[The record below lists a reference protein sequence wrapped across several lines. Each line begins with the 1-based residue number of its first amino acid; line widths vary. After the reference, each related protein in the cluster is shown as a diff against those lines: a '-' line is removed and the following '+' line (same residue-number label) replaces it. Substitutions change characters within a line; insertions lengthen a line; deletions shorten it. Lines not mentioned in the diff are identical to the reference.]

1 MKNIH
6 SMSIEEINKKAKEVR
21 ETLIETVS
29 KNGGHLSSNLGI
41 VELTLCLHN
50 VFDFSKD
57 RLLFDVGH
65 QSYVHKLLTGR
76 DKKLSQD
83 MLELHFRQE
92 QG

>member
-57 RLLFDVGH
+57 RLLLMLVTNLMFT
-65 QSYVHKLLTGR
+65 SYLLEEIRSFLLLG
-76 DKKLSQD
+76 K
-83 MLELHFRQE
+83 EE
-92 QG
+92 E

>member
-57 RLLFDVGH
+57 RLLQVT
-65 QSYVHKLLTGR
+65 YWKR
-76 DKKLSQD
+76 
-83 MLELHFRQE
+83 
-92 QG
+92 

>member
-50 VFDFSKD
+50 VFDYYLMLVTNLMFTSY
-57 RLLFDVGH
+57 LLEEIRSF
-65 QSYVHKLLTGR
+65 LLLG
-76 DKKLSQD
+76 K
-83 MLELHFRQE
+83 EE
-92 QG
+92 E

>member
-57 RLLFDVGH
+57 RLLFDVH
-65 QSYVHKLLTGR
+65 RVFTER
-76 DKKLSQD
+76 P
-83 MLELHFRQE
+83 LESFHERP
-92 QG
+92 